1 MLIGSGYKYR
11 SPKNITKLN
20 SITLILQNWINTA
33 NFAVHWNER
42 FLQIRMASVV

>member
-20 SITLILQNWINTA
+20 SITLILQN
-33 NFAVHWNER
+33 
-42 FLQIRMASVV
+42 